1 MTTKMTVMTVR
12 VVVVTMRGAKPG
24 VQGGSTA
31 GPWPNT

>member
-12 VVVVTMRGAKPG
+12 IVMGILKVAEPE